1 MGKNENDRKQA
12 KKREKMKAIV
22 YTEYGPPEVL
32 QLKEVEKPVPKD
44 KEILIKIYATP
55 VSFGDTLVRHLKEI
69 SPAKFHMPFLF
80 WLFAK
85 MYFGFGKPRITIL
98 GSEFAGEI
106 EAIGKDVKRFRKGD
120 RIFGYRGSRM
130 GAYAEYLCMPE
141 NGVLALKPAN
151 MTYEEAAA
159 VPYGAIMA
167 LNLLRKVDLRPG
179 QRVLVNGAS
188 GGIGPFVVQ
197 LAKSHYGANVTGV
210 CSTPRMEYVKSLGAD
225 KVIDYTKEDFT
236 DSDETYDFIFDIL
249 GKSSFSR
256 VKRSLKPNGRCLLVS
271 FKMKQL
277 WQMLWTSM
285 IGSKKVICA
294 LSSEKAEDLV
304 FIKELVEAGKIK
316 TVIDKCYPLEQAAEA
331 HRYVEQGR
339 KKGSVVIT
347 MGHTEKK

>member
-1 MGKNENDRKQA
+1 MQKKT
-12 KKREKMKAIV
+12 KREETKMKAIV
-22 YTEYGPPEVL
+22 YTEYGPPDVL
-32 QLKEVEKPVPKD
+32 KLKEVEKPVSRD
-44 KEILIKIYATP
+44 NEILVRIHATP
-55 VSFGDTLVRHLKEI
+55 ISFGDKLVRNLKEI
-69 SPAKFHMPFLF
+69 TPGKFHMPFLF

-85 MYFGFGKPRITIL
+85 MYFGFRKPRITIL

-106 EAIGKDVKRFRKGD
+106 EAVGKNVKRFREGD
-120 RIFGYRGSRM
+120 RVFGYCGSRM

-141 NGVLALKPAN
+141 KEVVALKPAN

-197 LAKSHYGANVTGV
+197 LAKSHFGASVTGV
-210 CSTPRMEYVKSLGAD
+210 CSTPRLEYVKSLGAD
-225 KVIDYTKEDFT
+225 KVIDYTREDFT
-236 DSDETYDFIFDIL
+236 DSDDTYDYIFDIL
-249 GKSSFSR
+249 GKSSFAK
-256 VKRSLKPNGRCLLVS
+256 VKRSLKPNGRCILVS

-294 LSSEKAEDLV
+294 LSTEKAEDLV
-304 FIKELVEAGKIK
+304 FIKELIEAGKVK
-316 TVIDKCYPLEQAAEA
+316 TVIDKCYPLAQAAEA
-331 HRYVEQGR
+331 HRYVEQGH
-339 KKGSVVIT
+339 KKGSVIIT
-347 MGHTEKK
+347 MEE